1 MHVCICF
8 RYGGAG
14 CERRRLATHPLLG
27 LVFADVLCRTM
38 QHFGALLCAWSW
50 GACSANF
57 WRCCVGSAPAVSQ
70 QRQTLELCTPAVDTQ
85 WATKELDAPTVDQE
99 GLPLELYKL
108 AVFPKST
115 TLELY
120 GRGFFGTDVAS
131 VVF

>member
-1 MHVCICF
+1 MHVCIGF

-14 CERRRLATHPLLG
+14 CERRCLATHPLLG

-70 QRQTLELCTPAVDTQ
+70 QRQTLELCTLAVDTP
-85 WATKELDAPTVDQE
+85 WATKELDAPTVV
-99 GLPLELYKL
+99 ELYKL
-108 AVFPKST
+108 AVFPKSMP
-115 TLELY
+115 LELY
-120 GRGFFGTDVAS
+120 GRGFCGTDVAS